1 LGIYSLPGRFLALPI
16 IVSLIMAEETY
27 PYMAEQYGP
36 TGNIASLKP
45 LVKRL
50 VASTFAI
57 SVFFAVVLL
66 LGFPLLVCDFLPAY
80 LSSLP
85 LLIPMLLRTVLLSQC
100 IGFGAFLAAS
110 DRQIDYLILLAVWI
124 VLGIL
129 VLVGVILAGGKL
141 VGVATGMAGIYAGF
155 LISLVVS
162 SARVI
167 MRDARR

>member
-1 LGIYSLPGRFLALPI
+1 
-16 IVSLIMAEETY
+16 MAEQMY
-27 PYMAEQYGP
+27 PYMAEQYGA
-36 TGNIASLKP
+36 TGNTASLKP
-45 LVKRL
+45 LLKRL
-50 VASTFAI
+50 VVSTFGAN
-57 SVFFAVVLL
+57 VFFALGLL
-66 LGFPLLVCDFLPAY
+66 VGFPLLVRYFLPAY

-85 LLIPMLLRTVLLSQC
+85 LLIPMLLGTVLLSQC

-110 DRQIDYLILLAVWI
+110 DRQIDYLIVLAVWI
-124 VLGIL
+124 ALGIL

-167 MRDARR
+167 MRDARC